1 MQLTGSLFLASMAE
15 QSMDWTK
22 SVEDLPWQRKY
33 EIDEKGCYFESLLPP
48 GSAKRVKSRL
58 FIREEVLRKELENAG
73 FRIVQFERFS
83 PKSDPE
89 DKIFLAQVER

>member
-1 MQLTGSLFLASMAE
+1 
-15 QSMDWTK
+15 MDWTK

-33 EIDEKGCYFESLLPP
+33 DIDEKGCYFESLLPP